1 MCGEVYESR
10 SGETLLMLKAYCN
23 LRILV
28 VDDDLFALDVAVQ
41 VLEGLG
47 VGYVACANSGENVI
61 SLLSQTNKMHAFDA
75 IFCDLKMP
83 NMDGMQLFRNISE
96 QGFKGTI
103 AIVSGVDSNVLK
115 TAEGLAR
122 AHHLNVVGSISKPIA
137 RDNVKQL
144 LERVILGQSIKKN
157 VDDTISY
164 DRSDVLVGLNSDEFY
179 PAYQPKIDI
188 ATGKLHGVE
197 VLARWD
203 SKVFGS
209 VSPVQ
214 FIPVM
219 EQNGLIDE
227 LFRKMV
233 NNAFSDA
240 KLWLDKYDFQIA
252 LALNVS
258 MENLLDL
265 SLPEYVVDCA
275 AVYGINLDTL
285 IFEVTESRLI
295 EDITAAMEILARLRL
310 HQVKLS
316 IDDFGT
322 GYSSMQ
328 QLKQLPFTE
337 LKIDR
342 SFVTNASSDAA
353 ASAILKSSIDL
364 AKRLGLEIVAEG
376 VESKEDFELIQSLGC
391 DYAQGFLLSKPLNCN
406 DFIDW
411 YLNQRRIQ
419 K

>member
-1 MCGEVYESR
+1 MSTTYR
-10 SGETLLMLKAYCN
+10 N

-47 VGYVACANSGENVI
+47 VGRVTCASSGEDVI
-61 SLLSQTNKMHAFDA
+61 SLLSENDKKQGFHA
-75 IFCDLKMP
+75 IFCDLRMP
-83 NMDGMQLFRNISE
+83 KMDGMQLFRCISE
-96 QGFKGTI
+96 QGFKGAI

-115 TAEGLAR
+115 TAENLAS
-122 AHHLNVVGSISKPIA
+122 AHNLNVVGSIPKPIV
-137 RDNVKQL
+137 RGEVEQL
-144 LERVILGQSIKKN
+144 LERIVQEQSFQKA
-157 VDDTISY
+157 DYDTANY

-179 PAYQPKIDI
+179 PVYQPKIDI
-188 ATGKLHGVE
+188 STGDLHGVE

-203 SKVFGS
+203 SKVYGA

-219 EQNGLIDE
+219 EKNGLIDE

-233 NNAFSDA
+233 TCAFSDA
-240 KLWLDKYDFQIA
+240 KQWKDQHGFQVG

-275 AVYGINLDTL
+275 AFYGIDPDAL
-285 IFEVTESRLI
+285 ILEVTESRLV

-342 SFVTNASSDAA
+342 SFVTNVNADDAA
-353 ASAILKSSIDL
+353 KAILKSSIDL
-364 AKRLGLEIVAEG
+364 AKRLGLKIVAEG
-376 VESKEDFELIQSLGC
+376 VESKEDFDLIKSLGC
-391 DYAQGFLLSKPLNCN
+391 DYAQGFLLSKPLRNC
-406 DFIDW
+406 DFVEW
-411 YLNQRRIQ
+411 YSEQCSLR